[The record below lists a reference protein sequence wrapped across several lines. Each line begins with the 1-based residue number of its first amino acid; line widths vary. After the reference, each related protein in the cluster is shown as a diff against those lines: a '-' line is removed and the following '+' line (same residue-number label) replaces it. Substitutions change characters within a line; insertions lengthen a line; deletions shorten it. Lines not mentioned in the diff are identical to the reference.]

1 MSVLRWPEMKTEA
14 KIKIVSPFVQFVAGQ
29 IQASTLYTRVQNNR
43 TPCVIDCM
51 SVKTHGYSVATRR
64 RALDPSVPAEAVLGA
79 WMEPGSIARFSS
91 RRRLREPPSMIT
103 ELVVIRGVKEIQ
115 PTAPIAGSLEPGDIA
130 SPVL

>member
-64 RALDPSVPAEAVLGA
+64 KALEAAQSTRPIGSGRGRARCLDGA
-79 WMEPGSIARFSS
+79 GID
-91 RRRLREPPSMIT
+91 REVF
-103 ELVVIRGVKEIQ
+103 LQ
-115 PTAPIAGSLEPGDIA
+115 AAAP
-130 SPVL
+130 